1 MIPAHPDRDAVP
13 ASAAQNYRIRLH
25 PWCII
30 RLLPKMQRIVLAR
43 FRTRTQAEEYL
54 RIVSNLMPTATHEI
68 VFDPETE

>member
-1 MIPAHPDRDAVP
+1 MIPAHPENDAVP
-13 ASAAQNYRIRLH
+13 NSAAENYRIRLH

-54 RIVSNLMPTATHEI
+54 RIVKNLMPTAAHQI

>member
-1 MIPAHPDRDAVP
+1 MIPADHDSVP
-13 ASAAQNYRIRLH
+13 NSAAENYRMRLH

-30 RLLPKMQRIVLAR
+30 RLLPKMQRIVVQR

-54 RIVSNLMPTATHEI
+54 KVLQNLMPKTIHQI